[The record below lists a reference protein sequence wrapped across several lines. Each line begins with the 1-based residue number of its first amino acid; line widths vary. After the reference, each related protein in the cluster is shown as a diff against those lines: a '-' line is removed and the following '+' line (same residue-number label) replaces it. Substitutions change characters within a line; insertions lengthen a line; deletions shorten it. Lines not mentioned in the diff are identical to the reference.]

1 MVSIKKTIIIIV
13 IILDFSQF
21 RGIWGK
27 LSMLPYVSLL
37 CLSRF
42 IRKQG
47 LGKLFVECDNH
58 MWRVGDRQLPAGI
71 VVDGG
76 SDWVSLNRDFC
87 TYLITSKDLLLSGL
101 KQYWKYSLL
110 PAEVSW
116 SVYRSVSFIWLL
128 YRWTILT
135 KMILRCRYVVL
146 VILQTMDIL
155 IILTTCTLLDSHM
168 YSHAHK

>member
-1 MVSIKKTIIIIV
+1 MSGQYKKANVIIIIV
-13 IILDFSQF
+13 DFPQF

-27 LSMLPYVSLL
+27 SSMVVYMLYFT
-37 CLSRF
+37 RF

-87 TYLITSKDLLLSGL
+87 HYLATSNDPLLSGL
-101 KQYWKYSLL
+101 TQYWKYSLL
-110 PAEVSW
+110 PAEVG
-116 SVYRSVSFIWLL
+116 RSVD
-128 YRWTILT
+128 RT
-135 KMILRCRYVVL
+135 V
-146 VILQTMDIL
+146 
-155 IILTTCTLLDSHM
+155 
-168 YSHAHK
+168 